1 MRKLLVFQNVTLDG
15 YFADPQGDMSWAHSS
30 DPEWMEFVAG
40 NAGGESEILFGR
52 VTYEMM
58 ASYWPSAHA
67 LENNPAVAAHMNEQA
82 KVVFSRTLDEA
93 LWSNTRLVKSDP
105 AAEVRRMKGESGPGM
120 VIFGSGTIIALLAQ
134 KGLIDEYMLAVHPI
148 VLGSGRSM
156 FEGVKDKVSL
166 TLTKT
171 RAFGNGNVL
180 LCYETA
186 K

>member
-1 MRKLLVFQNVTLDG
+1 MRKLLVFQNVSLDG
-15 YFADPQGDMSWAHSS
+15 YFADAHGDMSWAHKS
-30 DPEWMEFVAG
+30 DPEWNAFVEG

-58 ASYWPSAHA
+58 AIYWPSAHA

-105 AAEVRRMKGESGPGM
+105 AAEVRRMKGEDGSGM

-134 KGLIDEYMLAVHPI
+134 EGLIDEYMLAVHPI
-148 VLGSGRSM
+148 VLGSSRSM
-156 FEGVKDKVSL
+156 FEGVRDRLALK
-166 TLTKT
+166 LTKT
-171 RAFGNGNVL
+171 RAFENGSVL